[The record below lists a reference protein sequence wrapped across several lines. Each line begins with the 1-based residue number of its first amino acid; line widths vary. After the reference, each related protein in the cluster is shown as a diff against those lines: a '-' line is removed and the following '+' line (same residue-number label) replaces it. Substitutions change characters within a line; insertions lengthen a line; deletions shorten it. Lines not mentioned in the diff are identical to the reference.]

1 MHFYR
6 PIPRG
11 YKQYLSS
18 YEKAVMS
25 RLALLK
31 RLFTLCAVIGVS
43 AGVWAAPA
51 TLDTSFSGD
60 GKFLSATG
68 ISSGVV
74 TSAANYPGNKLVLA
88 GQCETN
94 AADKDF
100 CVWRLNRN
108 GSLDSSF
115 SGNGS
120 AIVNVNGTSDI
131 ANAVA
136 VDQNG
141 RIVLAGVCT
150 PSGQRDFCLARLTP
164 DGALDNSFDNNGRL
178 STEIDGDDEAVAVAI
193 RRDGKILVAGTCKQG
208 VNDSNFCVAR
218 YETDGALDTTFF
230 STGTRTFDMYGQND
244 NAAAVLSQT
253 DNRVIVAGT
262 CKETSSGNNRFCVAR
277 FYASGMPDDTFGTNG
292 KRAVDVVATAVNSLT
307 AAALQPDG
315 KIVLAGTCLVSG
327 IRLACAARLLPDGSD
342 DASFGSSGKSIL
354 LNYADDVYVTSVA
367 VQPDGKIVL
376 GSYCNNGSNGFDFC
390 WDRLNPDGSR
400 DDTVG
405 PAKPVT
411 AIGTSADTAGAVII
425 TPEGKVALAGNC
437 RRSSGL
443 ISDACVA
450 RYEGGPLGYKN
461 CKLDIDGD
469 GIVNGTIDSLI
480 SSRIAAGM
488 RTSAILNGI
497 NFPAGATRNSWAEIR
512 DYLTHQCGV
521 PMVP

>member
-1 MHFYR
+1 M
-6 PIPRG
+6 
-11 YKQYLSS
+11 
-18 YEKAVMS
+18 
-25 RLALLK
+25 RLHALLN
-31 RLFTLCAVIGVS
+31 RSLTCVAVVLISGC
-43 AGVWAAPA
+43 VWAAPA

-68 ISSGVV
+68 LSSGIVR
-74 TSAANYPGNKLVLA
+74 SAVNYPGNKLVLA

-94 AADKDF
+94 SGDKDF

-120 AIVNVNGTSDI
+120 AIFNVTGTTDI

-136 VDQNG
+136 VDQEG

-150 PSGQRDFCLARLTP
+150 PNGQRDFCLARLMP

-178 STEIDGDDEAVAVAI
+178 ATEIDDDDEAVAIAI

-208 VNDSNFCVAR
+208 ANDNNFCVAR
-218 YETDGALDTTFF
+218 YESDGSLDTTFF
-230 STGTRTFDMYGQND
+230 STGKRTFDMYGQND
-244 NAAAVLSQT
+244 NATAALSQT

-262 CKETSSGNNRFCVAR
+262 CKETSAGNNRFCVAR
-277 FYASGMPDDTFGTNG
+277 FYASGMPDDTFGANG
-292 KRAVDVVATAVNSLT
+292 KRAVDVVTNAVNSLG

-315 KIVLAGTCLVSG
+315 KIVLAGSCVVSG

-342 DASFGSSGKSIL
+342 DPSFGSSGKSIL
-354 LNYADDVYVTSVA
+354 LNYADDVYVTAVS

-376 GSYCNNGSNGFDFC
+376 GGYCNNGSNGFDFC

-405 PAKPVT
+405 TAKPVT
-411 AIGTSADTAGAVII
+411 AIGTSADTVNAVLI
-425 TPEGKVALAGNC
+425 TPEGKIALAGSC

-450 RYEGGPLGYKN
+450 RYEGGPFGYKN

-469 GIVNGTIDSLI
+469 GIVNGTIDALI
-480 SSRIAAGM
+480 ASRVAAGM
-488 RTSAILNGI
+488 RTSAMLNGI
-497 NFPAGATRNSWAEIR
+497 SFPATSVRNTWPEIR
-512 DYLTHQCGV
+512 DYLSNQCGL